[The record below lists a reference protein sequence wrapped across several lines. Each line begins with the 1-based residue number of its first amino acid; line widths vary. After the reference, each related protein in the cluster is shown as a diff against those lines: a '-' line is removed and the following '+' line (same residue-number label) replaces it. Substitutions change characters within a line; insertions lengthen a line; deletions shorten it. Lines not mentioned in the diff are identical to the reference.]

1 MTLLP
6 GGFVPSYDANGN
18 VLNDSSHQ
26 YTWDAEARPVSIDSV
41 GLTYDALGRMVEQN
55 RSSIYTELVYGPNGD
70 KLALMNGQT
79 VQEAFVPLPGN
90 AVAVYNSTGLDHY
103 RHPDWL
109 GSSRFASTSAR
120 GMYFDVAYAPFGE
133 PYAQSGTTDLS
144 FTGQNQDTVGG
155 GLTGLYDFP
164 AREYSTQGRWPS
176 PDPGGLGAVVF
187 SDPQTLNRY
196 AYVRNGPLTLT
207 DPSGMYAFGDWP
219 FAFNFGGFPL
229 GGFLWNP
236 NGIGSG
242 ICGGPGF
249 CGSIWGEQSPWGLPP
264 WLTSSGIDWTTLVFG
279 PPDPSKLI
287 IQDWHK
293 DAGGNILG
301 DYRGEKICDTDGRCK
316 YWNPTTGRWQ
326 DDVPLSDYA
335 QGVFS
340 ELNRKGIQSLANP
353 CTPAA
358 FYIGSA
364 SGGAIGGSLAGGEAA
379 GVAGTIYQASA
390 PYWLPALN
398 WLYRQASSG
407 FPVSR
412 SVMKYYGKVRDTI
425 QDVCNSMQ

>member
-1 MTLLP
+1 MDRPALRGSSSLQPTYSPTTNRMTLLP

-236 NGIGSG
+236 NGIGSNIG
-242 ICGGPGF
+242 RT
-249 CGSIWGEQSPWGLPP
+249 WGEQSPWGLPLPP
-264 WLTSSGIDWTTLVFG
+264 WLTSSGIDWTTLALGRPDLSKFIINDWADKECADVWLILKVVCQNVVANTWKKEDQGLQDQALKYLKRFGSFG
-279 PPDPSKLI
+279 PCSAEMEVI
-287 IQDWHK
+287 NSTQI
-293 DAGGNILG
+293 
-301 DYRGEKICDTDGRCK
+301 
-316 YWNPTTGRWQ
+316 
-326 DDVPLSDYA
+326 
-335 QGVFS
+335 
-340 ELNRKGIQSLANP
+340 
-353 CTPAA
+353 TP
-358 FYIGSA
+358 
-364 SGGAIGGSLAGGEAA
+364 
-379 GVAGTIYQASA
+379 
-390 PYWLPALN
+390 
-398 WLYRQASSG
+398 
-407 FPVSR
+407 
-412 SVMKYYGKVRDTI
+412 
-425 QDVCNSMQ
+425 